1 MSYIYF
7 VVVVEN
13 VISILHK
20 IVAAVWFE
28 NTGERERRFERR
40 RELRRLRQSGES
52 VVVREGRLE
61 RRREQGRRHLAN
73 ESADYRIE
81 PYGRC

>member
-1 MSYIYF
+1 MTGQLYRKYDNLPISPQL
-7 VVVVEN
+7 N

-28 NTGERERRFERR
+28 NTGERERRLERR

-73 ESADYRIE
+73 
-81 PYGRC
+81 